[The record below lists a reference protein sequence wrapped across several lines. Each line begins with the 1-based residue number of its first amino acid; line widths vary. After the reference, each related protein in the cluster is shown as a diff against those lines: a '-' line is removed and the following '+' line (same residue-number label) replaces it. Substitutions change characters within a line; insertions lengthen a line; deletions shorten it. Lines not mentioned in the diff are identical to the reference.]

1 MAGETSEA
9 LGASQ
14 SLARPQGI
22 IMLDFGH
29 TLRPPYLSVPDGQTV
44 RAGETQVDADMHDPG
59 KRLTYQSKVSDP
71 YSSHSVILSRVGDGK
86 GRRVL
91 DVGAAQGVLAQQFTQ
106 RGFEVTCIEGSA
118 ELAAMGKSQCHEM
131 IVADLDKPLPPLNGE
146 FDMIVYGDIL
156 EHLRNPSEVFK
167 GFNRY
172 LRPNGK
178 VIVSVP
184 NFAHLWVRLN
194 LLLGRFD
201 YADRG
206 ILDRTHL
213 RFFTLRSFR
222 DFLGEAGLEVEEIV
236 ATPVPLL
243 LVVPERR
250 HGGWLYALHGLNAA
264 LARSWK
270 TMFGYQ
276 FVAVAHARATS

>member
-1 MAGETSEA
+1 
-9 LGASQ
+9 
-14 SLARPQGI
+14 
-22 IMLDFGH
+22 
-29 TLRPPYLSVPDGQTV
+29 
-44 RAGETQVDADMHDPG
+44 MHDPG
-59 KRLTYQSKVSDP
+59 KTLTYQSKIRDP
-71 YSSHSVILSRVGDGK
+71 YSSHSVILSQAGDGR
-86 GRRVL
+86 GRKLL

-118 ELAAMGKSQCHEM
+118 ELAALGKSHCHEM
-131 IVADLDKPLPPLNGE
+131 IVADLDKPLPALNGV
-146 FDMIVYGDIL
+146 FDIIVYGDIL
-156 EHLRNPSEVFK
+156 EHLRNPLEVFK

-172 LRPNGK
+172 LRPEGK

-194 LLLGRFD
+194 LLFGRFD

-222 DFLGEAGLEVEEIV
+222 NFLQEAGLEAKEIV

-250 HGGWLYALHGLNAA
+250 HGWCLNLVHGVNAA

-276 FVAVAHARATS
+276 FVAVVYPRKMS